1 MAKGNKKTTT
11 HQADAGTTAMQG
23 RVYDASQRAAGGY
36 QTLGADP
43 ATMAAM
49 GRYGDT
55 ANFGMGGMRALSG
68 DPAEIAKLM
77 NPYQQN
83 VIDASNANYGR
94 TSDILQT
101 KLNDRATQAGAFGGG
116 RADVATGAAQGEL
129 GAAHNT
135 DIANLLYGGY
145 QGAMGQASQLANFG
159 MGANGAM
166 MQGGD
171 YMRNI
176 AMEQANPEL
185 MKQKILAGGI
195 AGGNVGNYTST
206 DYTKTS
212 ALQNIVG
219 LGATL
224 GGAYLSGGGS
234 LFNRGGGG
242 GGPPGGYNIN
252 DPAQNMFAGNNGMP
266 FGVNSY
272 RGGLFG
278 PRP

>member
-1 MAKGNKKTTT
+1 MAKGNKKTST
-11 HQADAGTTAMQG
+11 HAADAATTAMQNKT
-23 RVYDASQRAAGGY
+23 YAASQAAAGNY
-36 QTLGADP
+36 RTLGADP

-49 GRYGDT
+49 GHYGDT

-145 QGAMGQASQLANFG
+145 QGAMGQAGQLANLG

-166 MQGGD
+166 MEGGD

-185 MKQKILAGGI
+185 MRQKILAGGI
-195 AGGNVGNYTST
+195 AGGNVGNYTNT

-212 ALQNIVG
+212 AMQGIVG

-234 LFNRGGGG
+234 LFGRGGPPGNPAGSPGG
-242 GGPPGGYNIN
+242 GGPLQSPFIQFNPSMIN
-252 DPAQNMFAGNNGMP
+252 QGFWNK
-266 FGVNSY
+266 
-272 RGGLFG
+272 
-278 PRP
+278 RP